1 MYLLYVLA
9 GTEAI
14 DIEEIWIEKYRPRR
28 LSQVI
33 GQDHVVKRLESYV
46 KLKNL
51 PHLMF
56 AGTAGTGKT
65 SAAIALAHE
74 LFEGDWQ
81 SNFTEL
87 NASDERGIEVVR
99 NKIKNFARTAPVS
112 APFKIIFLDEAD
124 SLTPDAQSALRRTME
139 SYSMSCRFILSCNYS
154 NKIIEPIQSRCAVYR
169 FKPLDPS
176 DIQAQLRYISKKE
189 RLTISDEALK
199 AISYAVGGDLR
210 RAINTL
216 QSAASINKEIDQDTI
231 YQMMATANPQAIE
244 GLLSAS
250 IEGKL
255 SSALSSLDLLL
266 TEQGLSG
273 TEVVAQIHT
282 ALLDLNIPDL
292 LKAQFINS
300 VGETDFRLSEGA
312 NETIQLEALVA
323 EFVLLSR
330 RNLSAPT

>member
-1 MYLLYVLA
+1 
-9 GTEAI
+9 
-14 DIEEIWIEKYRPRR
+14 
-28 LSQVI
+28 
-33 GQDHVVKRLESYV
+33 
-46 KLKNL
+46 
-51 PHLMF
+51 MF
-56 AGTAGTGKT
+56 AGAAGTGKT

-74 LFEGDWQ
+74 LYEDEWQ

-99 NKIKNFARTAPVS
+99 IKIKNFARTAPVN

-169 FKPLDPS
+169 FTPLDPN
-176 DIQAQLRYISKKE
+176 DVQVQLRYISE
-189 RLTISDEALK
+189 EENVAISNEALK
-199 AISYAVGGDLR
+199 AISFAADGDLR

-216 QSAASINKEIDQDTI
+216 QSAASINKEITRETI
-231 YQMMATANPQAIE
+231 YQITATANPQVIDD
-244 GLLSAS
+244 LLSAS

-266 TEQGLSG
+266 MEQGLSG
-273 TEVVAQIHT
+273 TEIVVQIHK
-282 ALLDLNIPDL
+282 ALLDLNIPDQ
-292 LKAQFINS
+292 LKAQLINS

-323 EFVLLSR
+323 AFVLLSR
-330 RNLSAPT
+330 RNVSVPT